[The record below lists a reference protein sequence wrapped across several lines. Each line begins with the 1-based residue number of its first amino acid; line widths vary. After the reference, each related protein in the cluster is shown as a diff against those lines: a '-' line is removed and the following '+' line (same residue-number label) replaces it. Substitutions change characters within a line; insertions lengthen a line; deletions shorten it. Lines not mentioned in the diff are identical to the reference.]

1 MRTIQL
7 KIPDSID
14 LKEYDFL
21 MIVASKLYAE
31 AKLSAGQAAEIVG
44 LSKRAFIEILGNYN
58 VSVFS
63 DAVEDLHLDIS
74 NA

>member
-1 MRTIQL
+1 MFT
-7 KIPDSID
+7 
-14 LKEYDFL
+14 F
-21 MIVASKLYAE
+21 
-31 AKLSAGQAAEIVG
+31 AKFSAGQAAEIVG
-44 LSKRAFIEILGNYN
+44 LFKRAFIEILGNYN